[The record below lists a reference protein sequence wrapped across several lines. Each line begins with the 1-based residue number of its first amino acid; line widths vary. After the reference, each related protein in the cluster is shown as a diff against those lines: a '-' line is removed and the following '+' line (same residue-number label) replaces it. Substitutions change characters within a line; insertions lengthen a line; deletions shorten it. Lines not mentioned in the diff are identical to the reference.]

1 MVGRPAPAMSA
12 PEDPMPSQ
20 VVERLAA
27 DRPDEPILM
36 LNLLKFNPGG
46 AALFAEYGRRTAAM
60 LEAAGGRIA
69 LAGRPAHALVGD
81 ADWDLV
87 LVVAYRTR
95 RSLVAFLA
103 SDGYKAVE
111 DLRTRALARSE
122 LIAMDPTDDWR

>member
-1 MVGRPAPAMSA
+1 MAG
-12 PEDPMPSQ
+12 DPTPSQ
-20 VVERLAA
+20 VVEHLAA

-46 AALFAEYGRRTAAM
+46 AALFAEYGRRTAP
-60 LEAAGGRIA
+60 LLDAAGGHIA
-69 LAGRPAHALVGD
+69 LAARPSLALVGD

-87 LVVAYRTR
+87 LVVAYRAR
-95 RSLVAFLA
+95 RRLIDFLS

-122 LIAMDPTDDWR
+122 LIAMDPTEDWR

>member
-1 MVGRPAPAMSA
+1 MAA
-12 PEDPMPSQ
+12 DPTPSQ

-27 DRPDEPILM
+27 DRPDQPILM

-46 AALFAEYGRRTAAM
+46 AALFAEYGRRTAPM

-69 LAGRPAHALVGD
+69 LAARPTNALVGD

-87 LVVAYRTR
+87 LVVSYRAR
-95 RSLVAFLA
+95 RSLVAFLS
-103 SDGYKAVE
+103 SDDYKAVE

-122 LIAMDPTDDWR
+122 LIAMEPTDDWR

>member
-1 MVGRPAPAMSA
+1 MAD
-12 PEDPMPSQ
+12 DPTPSQ

-27 DRPDEPILM
+27 ERPDEPILM

-69 LAGRPAHALVGD
+69 LAARPTHALVGD

-87 LVVAYRTR
+87 LVVSYRTR
-95 RSLVAFLA
+95 RSLIAFLS
-103 SDGYKAVE
+103 SDDYKAVE
-111 DLRTRALARSE
+111 DLRTRALSRSQ
-122 LIAMDPTDDWR
+122 LIAMEPTADWR

>member
-1 MVGRPAPAMSA
+1 MAG
-12 PEDPMPSQ
+12 DPTPSQ

-27 DRPDEPILM
+27 ERPDEPILM

-69 LAGRPAHALVGD
+69 LAARPTHALVGD

-87 LVVAYRTR
+87 LVVSYRTR
-95 RSLVAFLA
+95 RSLIAFLS
-103 SDGYKAVE
+103 SDDYKAVE
-111 DLRTRALARSE
+111 DLRTRALARSQ
-122 LIAMDPTDDWR
+122 LIAMEPTADWR

>member
-1 MVGRPAPAMSA
+1 MT
-12 PEDPMPSQ
+12 DPTPSQ

-27 DRPDEPILM
+27 DRPDDPILM

-46 AALFAEYGRRTAAM
+46 AALFAEYGRRTAPM

-69 LAGRPAHALVGD
+69 LAARPTHALVGD

-87 LVVAYRTR
+87 LVVSYRER
-95 RSLVAFLA
+95 RSLIAFLG

>member
-1 MVGRPAPAMSA
+1 MAD
-12 PEDPMPSQ
+12 DPTPSQ

-27 DRPDEPILM
+27 ERPDEPILM

-69 LAGRPAHALVGD
+69 LAARPTHALVGD

-87 LVVAYRTR
+87 LVVSYRTR
-95 RSLVAFLA
+95 RSLIAFLS
-103 SDGYKAVE
+103 SDDYKAVE
-111 DLRTRALARSE
+111 DLRTRALARSQ
-122 LIAMDPTDDWR
+122 LIAMEPTADWR